1 MNGHLNKILT
11 IESRESGF
19 AERDRN
25 QAFVLRYYL
34 SFVAKINRFEAST
47 KAKSVCV
54 HLRPRSFCVLKRTYI
69 IPHVLFKTFQY
80 LQILIRIN
88 RTYGIRSLV
97 FLLKFW
103 SYLLY
108 FVFSIYNQIIEKND
122 IECACIF
129 PFNCNFYIH
138 LQH

>member
-1 MNGHLNKILT
+1 MPFTGMNGHLNKILT

-88 RTYGIRSLV
+88 RTVWYSRPGIFIRILIIFV
-97 FLLKFW
+97 IFCFF
-103 SYLLY
+103 YL
-108 FVFSIYNQIIEKND
+108 
-122 IECACIF
+122 
-129 PFNCNFYIH
+129 
-138 LQH
+138 